1 MKSSRV
7 PVSVACVLAVL
18 AACAL
23 LVPQESRY
31 LRGAKDHATQSE
43 VKQQLG
49 EPQMVASTLGGDP
62 QWVYQY
68 REEDPGSRWTSV
80 GMRCDEYV
88 LTFDKAAILRDW
100 TYRTH
105 VHGGEL
111 MPTYCVPGGMDDPR
125 AGRTAPAARN

>member
-1 MKSSRV
+1 MKTLRRCL
-7 PVSVACVLAVL
+7 PLMLVSAVAG
-18 AACAL
+18 CAL
-23 LVPQESRY
+23 FIPKESLY
-31 LRGAKDHATQSE
+31 LREAQGHATQND

-49 EPQMVASTLGGDP
+49 EPAMVAANAAGERL
-62 QWVYQY
+62 WVYQY

-88 LTFDKAAILRDW
+88 LTFDREAVLRGW

-111 MPTYCVPGGMDDPR
+111 MPTFCVPGGMDDPR
-125 AGRTAPAARN
+125 AGRGPAAASK

>member
-1 MKSSRV
+1 MRGSQ
-7 PVSVACVLAVL
+7 ALL
-18 AACAL
+18 AACLVTVLTGCAL
-23 LVPQESRY
+23 LVPKEKLY
-31 LRGAKDHATQSE
+31 LRDAKDHATQSE
-43 VKQQLG
+43 VKQRLG
-49 EPQMVASTLGGDP
+49 EPTLVASSAAGDP

-88 LTFDKAAILRDW
+88 LTFDKAAVLRDW

-125 AGRTAPAARN
+125 AGRAAPPAGN